1 MLGVSYNFVFYY
13 LFMSKFTQFFV
24 YLNYLNA
31 ASLVFNSIFGIF
43 AVCNMSAKM
52 SLIYYV
58 ITNYILKANIA
69 YQLIRL
75 VLIFLGEIISGIY
88 LYK

>member
-1 MLGVSYNFVFYY
+1 MLGVSYNVVFYY

-24 YLNYLNA
+24 YLNYLNT
-31 ASLVFNSIFGIF
+31 ASLVFNSIVGII
-43 AVCNMSAKM
+43 AVWNMSAKM
-52 SLIYYV
+52 SLFYYV

-88 LYK
+88 SYK